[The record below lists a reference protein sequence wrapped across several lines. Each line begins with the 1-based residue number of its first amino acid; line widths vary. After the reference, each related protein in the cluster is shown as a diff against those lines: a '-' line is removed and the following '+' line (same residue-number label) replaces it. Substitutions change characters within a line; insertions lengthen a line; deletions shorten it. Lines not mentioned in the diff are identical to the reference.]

1 MYVSLC
7 LPALVFSL
15 DVFIRLDNYIP
26 FRFSIRCKRFGWY
39 DNILRSVCEFLVK
52 SETFFFLEVE
62 ETYSISDVIVC
73 YVIAMNMDSRLWV
86 RSTRDSQI
94 FSFANTR

>member
-26 FRFSIRCKRFGWY
+26 FRFSIRCKFFDWY
-39 DNILRSVCEFLVK
+39 NILRSVCEFLVK
-52 SETFFFLEVE
+52 SETFLFLKVE
-62 ETYSISDVIVC
+62 QTCRISYVIVC
-73 YVIAMNMDSRLWV
+73 YVIAVNMDSRL
-86 RSTRDSQI
+86 
-94 FSFANTR
+94 